1 MQLIS
6 MIAVLFAMSNIILMI
21 MYLVKK
27 PRCPP
32 CPEQEP
38 CEIDN
43 IGIKSVRII
52 PELDIQFSER
62 NLPSKVYQDVFTG
75 PNVWIGGY
83 SSGMN
88 SGRGIKQKNKKD

>member
-6 MIAVLFAMSNIILMI
+6 IIAVLFAMSNIILMI
-21 MYLVKK
+21 MYIVKK

-32 CPEQEP
+32 CPEPEP

-62 NLPSKVYQDVFTG
+62 NLPSAVYQDVFTG
-75 PNVWIGGY
+75 PNLWISGY
-83 SSGMN
+83 PASIN
-88 SGRGIKQKNKKD
+88 AGRGVIKKNL

>member
-6 MIAVLFAMSNIILMI
+6 IIAVLFAMSNIILMI
-21 MYLVKK
+21 MYIVKK

-32 CPEQEP
+32 CPDPEP

-62 NLPSKVYQDVFTG
+62 NLPSVVYQDVFQ
-75 PNVWIGGY
+75 NENIWISGY

-88 SGRGIKQKNKKD
+88 SGRGVIKKNQKL

>member
-1 MQLIS
+1 MQITS
-6 MIAVLFAMSNIILMI
+6 IIAVLFAMSNIILMI
-21 MYLVKK
+21 MYIVKK

-32 CPEQEP
+32 CPEPEP

-52 PELDIQFSER
+52 PELDIQFSEN
-62 NLPSKVYQDVFTG
+62 NLPSKVYQDVFQ
-75 PNVWIGGY
+75 NENIWISGY

-88 SGRGIKQKNKKD
+88 SGRGVIKKKL